1 MFQKNPAAKG
11 ESLVRYATFYVAD
24 LFFGIDVL
32 QVQEVLRGQAM
43 TRVPLAPD
51 VVKGLINLRGQI
63 VTAIDIRQRMN
74 VKPREDGQEP
84 MNIVV
89 CAEEGVVSLLV
100 DEISDVVEVKKDAY
114 EPPPQSLPVEQREL
128 IEGLYKL
135 EGRLLL
141 VLNTERVLQSNSV

>member
-1 MFQKNPAAKG
+1 MFQKIPAATG

-74 VKPREDGQEP
+74 VKPREEGQEP

-89 CAEEGVVSLLV
+89 CAEEGV
-100 DEISDVVEVKKDAY
+100 
-114 EPPPQSLPVEQREL
+114 VEQREL